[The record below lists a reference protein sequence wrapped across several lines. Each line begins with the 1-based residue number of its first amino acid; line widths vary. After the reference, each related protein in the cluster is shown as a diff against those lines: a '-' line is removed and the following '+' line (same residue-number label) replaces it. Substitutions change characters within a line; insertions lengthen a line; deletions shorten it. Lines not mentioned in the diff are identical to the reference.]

1 MSWPNDEFDDL
12 AAELR
17 RRVGAE
23 FMQESAEIEQLAEQ
37 QRRRRADLA
46 ESARGAMHRG
56 DRVTLTCQ
64 TGRWSGQLWAVGDDY
79 LVLETIDTWVEAH
92 LPSVGLELEP
102 SRSGGRSGSPAS
114 ATWRARLTELEL
126 EGDSVSV
133 VAPQANVEVSGK
145 IEVVALD
152 HLAIAAGD
160 RRSLLPISMVAVV
173 LRQR

>member
-1 MSWPNDEFDDL
+1 VSWPNDEFDDL